1 MQNKLFEAIFD
12 SKDSVFKIARPAES
26 ESAFRS
32 QFGGNGEIVR
42 LKDIT
47 EETPI
52 SLSHL
57 EKTLQKANYGRT
69 EIELIIALVQYNYK
83 NTY

>member
-1 MQNKLFEAIFD
+1 MNRAFEA
-12 SKDSVFKIARPAES
+12 VFETVDGAFKLTRPAKDEK
-26 ESAFRS
+26 AFHY
-32 QFGGNGEIVR
+32 QFDGNGEILK

-52 SLSHL
+52 SLGHL
-57 EKTLQKANYGRT
+57 EKTLQKAEYGKR
-69 EIELIIALVQYNYK
+69 EIELILALVQYNYK